1 MEAQSWPSFSNARS
15 VLIYNDQIKLS
26 LSDNVT
32 SDFCKATDLDFFEIQ
47 NRDGRRG
54 ETEEEMRKNRDGD
67 EKRKEKEI
75 KFRVECV
82 ERRREREREIID
94 S

>member
-26 LSDNVT
+26 LSGNVT

-54 ETEEEMRKNRDGD
+54 ETEEEIRKNRDGD
-67 EKRKEKEI
+67 EKRREI

-82 ERRREREREIID
+82 ERRREIERNY
-94 S
+94 

>member
-54 ETEEEMRKNRDGD
+54 ETEEEIRKNRDGD
-67 EKRKEKEI
+67 EKRREI

-82 ERRREREREIID
+82 ERRREIERNY
-94 S
+94 